1 MLEKR
6 IFCRVNSCVL
16 ASKNKTVFIKNDI
29 HLRKL
34 VLMATERKR
43 FVLVSQN
50 MKSETYNWYHDC
62 LGIGKTAF

>member
-6 IFCRVNSCVL
+6 IFCRVNSRVL

-34 VLMATERKR
+34 VLMATERRR

-50 MKSETYNWYHDC
+50 MKNETYI
-62 LGIGKTAF
+62 LVS